1 MLWEKKTAKQIR
13 ENSQERGYLYLRV
26 SEYKRDKRT
35 LKRKPRHLGDG
46 SAHKERNKHI
56 VKKDIY
62 LGKIHELTPSSF
74 MSFQDYI
81 ILQLQKES
89 DYLQYVLHAS
99 FEEIVFDF
107 ISYLQELYEIP
118 ISISKQELI
127 HSSFTEVLNHPL
139 SKKTF
144 SLKIGGFFNIVLLKR
159 VFDFSPLHT
168 DEISNRDFELFSNRC
183 LDTGIFDEY
192 IQMVLYLKLIN
203 TNSLDS
209 VEEELASYYLNGDM
223 NITLREK
230 SFEDFMRKMHK
241 E

>member
-13 ENSQERGYLYLRV
+13 ENSSQRGYLYLRV
-26 SEYKRDKRT
+26 SKYKRDGRT

-46 SAHKERNKHI
+46 SGHKERNKYI

-62 LGKIHELTPSSF
+62 LGKIIELKPSSF

-89 DYLQYVLHAS
+89 DYLHYVLHTS

-118 ISISKQELI
+118 FSISKQDLI
-127 HSSFTEVLNHPL
+127 HSSFDEVISHQF
-139 SKKTF
+139 SKKIF
-144 SLKIGGFFNIVLLKR
+144 ELKTGGFFNIVLFKR
-159 VFDFSPLHT
+159 VFDFNPIHS

-209 VEEELASYYLNGDM
+209 VEEELVSYYLQGDS
-223 NITLREK
+223 NVILKES